1 MSSMI
6 KLKVVNPAILWLKRP
21 LKLLQVNRLSSCG
34 VFKTKT
40 DPSKHAASNC
50 FLHRSQLSL
59 EKCVSVEFVAPSA
72 AAGSTFRVFNG
83 GVEQLDSHRRG
94 EQRYRGQEGARC
106 PDIHQEAAER

>member
-6 KLKVVNPAILWLKRP
+6 KLKVVSPATLWFKRS
-21 LKLLQVNRLSSCG
+21 LKLLQVMSLSSYC

-40 DPSKHAASNC
+40 DPSRHAASNR
-50 FLHRSQLSL
+50 FLHRSQPSL
-59 EKCVSVEFVAPSA
+59 EKCISVEFVAPSS

-83 GVEQLDSHRRG
+83 GVEQLDSHQRG
-94 EQRYRGQEGARC
+94 EQRYRGQEGAHC